1 MSNPITWETTAGS
14 IGTYPAQVA
23 MSFNVVATASTGY
36 TITKYLLISGSLAD
50 GLSFRDDGKIYGT
63 PNTVSSDTTS
73 TFVVRVI
80 ATDGTSSTVSD
91 RTFTI
96 TVSGA
101 ATPSFNIPSGSILQ
115 TLDSEWVE
123 IPITYN
129 NPIDTNPVVI
139 RILQGDLPPGLEI
152 NEAGLIRGY
161 PQPPVNLISLPAVTT
176 VAVATDDA
184 NNYITVLS
192 TANFSVNRP
201 IIFSGTSFGGINA
214 GTTYYIKEIIG
225 STQISIST
233 IIGADALTL
242 TSQNGY
248 MDVSLPATSRGDP
261 EKKIYTFTVDLLSP
275 KGNDRAVYSITVIN
289 QQLSVADG
297 GPGLPDYTRL
307 PVLFNTRPPT
317 YNIENDSTNFG
328 YYVLPPLGTVTPEG
342 TTYTLSQQA
351 YIGEF
356 QSDNYFSFH
365 LLGYDFDNKSL
376 TYFVSGLP
384 VWATADSE
392 TGWITGNPTGYVAP
406 NDIEEFSFTVRVSK
420 TIGGEFYNSPDFKFT
435 FKIANGI
442 VDQVTWLTDRDLGTL
457 YNASI
462 SFKKV
467 EAEADVNLTYE
478 LTPDSNP
485 LPPNLELKSDGQI
498 TGIVAYQPND
508 NFALDNANNT
518 FDFTVRAY
526 NTDVLKTVE
535 SDNIKANVRY
545 FINQLGSTNWAN
557 IGAILVDAGNFVVGE
572 NYLISNVGSSADNFT
587 FIGANLVT
595 AGSFEIGQE
604 YIIQSVADTSW
615 NSIGVVGIPNVNTI
629 FIASGPGSG
638 NGVAFETK
646 FTSTGVGEGTGKAF
660 SETFIANGSI
670 TGTGSANTYLI
681 TSDKTFDLTINQHNN
696 IPTDSLYIKCTP
708 DANDRSIINNLLS
721 DANIIPT
728 NYLYR
733 PNDINFG
740 KAKDVTFVHAY
751 GIYSSN
757 IDEYIEAVKK
767 NHYWKDVTLGQIGTA
782 IAKDQDNNL
791 IYEVVYSN
799 IIDNLLV
806 YDPKFGID
814 YRYSTSIPIV
824 INWPRFIDLNLGPW
838 YTSSI
843 DIYTSYIFDQPAE
856 IITNFTEFQLL
867 TQDGLILLTNGGIPT
882 FYTSLS
888 PGKAKILYP
897 NSIDN
902 MRERVQLD
910 LGVDYNFDL
919 LPLWMTCQQLDGNT
933 LGYTPAWVIAYVKP
947 ASKVITSATQTFA
960 RNNLIPPRI
969 VVTSTEG
976 FVVGRPIVFTG
987 NTFGNIVNGQVYY
1000 IKEILSSTEISITT
1014 SITYD
1019 SNNFP
1024 IPGPVYPLYDEN
1036 DTNFGPMVVTFDPI
1050 SYADIIRQN
1059 IVENWNYTLN
1069 QINFDID
1076 RFIVDKQLTY
1086 DYLTDLNPSVWYE
1099 YPSAT
1104 PSPDPLDSKNFYV
1117 LFPRKTILPEKTQ
1130 EI

>member
-1 MSNPITWETTAGS
+1 MSNPITWETNAGS
-14 IGTYPAQVA
+14 IGTYPTQVA
-23 MSFNVVATASTGY
+23 MSFNVQASASTGY
-36 TITKYLLISGSLAD
+36 TITKYVLISGSLAN
-50 GLSFRDDGKIYGT
+50 GLEFRDDGKIYGT
-63 PNTVSSDTTS
+63 PDTVSSDTTS
-73 TFVVRVI
+73 TFVARVF
-80 ATDGTSSTVSD
+80 ATDGSVTTVSD

-96 TVSGA
+96 TITGA
-101 ATPSFNIPSGSILQ
+101 ATPSFTIPSGSILQ

-129 NPIDTNPVVI
+129 NPISTNPVVI
-139 RILQGDLPPGLEI
+139 RILQGELPPGLEI

-161 PQPPVNLISLPAVTT
+161 PEPPVNLVSLPLVTT
-176 VAVATDDA
+176 VAVVTDET

-225 STQISIST
+225 STQISIT
-233 IIGADALTL
+233 TTIGADALTL
-242 TSQNGY
+242 TSANGY
-248 MDVSLPATSRGDP
+248 MDVTLPATSRGDP

-289 QQLSVADG
+289 QQLSTADG
-297 GPGLPDYTRL
+297 GPGLPEYTRL

-317 YNIENDSTNFG
+317 YNIEDDSTNFG
-328 YYVLPPLGTVTPEG
+328 YYVLPPIGTVSPAG
-342 TTYTLSQQA
+342 STYTTAQQA

-356 QSDNYFSFH
+356 QSDNFFSFH
-365 LLGYDFDNKSL
+365 LLGHDFDNKTL
-376 TYFVSGLP
+376 TYLVSGLP

-392 TGWITGNPTGYVAP
+392 TGWIYGNPAGIAV
-406 NDIEEFSFTVRVSK
+406 NDIEEFSFTVRVTK
-420 TIGGEFYNSPDFKFT
+420 TIGGEPYNSPDFKFT

-442 VDQVTWLTDRDLGTL
+442 VDKITWLTDSDLGFL

-467 EAEADVNLTYE
+467 EAAADVNLTYE
-478 LTPDSNP
+478 LTPNSNS

-498 TGIVAYQPND
+498 TGIVAYQPTD
-508 NFALDNANNT
+508 NFELDNANNI

-526 NTDVLKTVE
+526 NTEVLKIVASE
-535 SDNIKANVRY
+535 NIKANVRY
-545 FINQLGSTNWAN
+545 FINNLGSTSWQD
-557 IGAILVDAGNFVVGE
+557 IGAELISAGNFKIGN
-572 NYLISNVGSSADNFT
+572 NYLISNVGTDAT
-587 FIGANLVT
+587 QLIFIGANLVN
-595 AGSFEIGQE
+595 AGSFTIGQE
-604 YIIQSVADTSW
+604 YIIQSLGNTSW
-615 NSIGVVGIPNVNTI
+615 NSIGVTGTAAINTI
-629 FIASGPGSG
+629 FTATGPGAG
-638 NGVAFETK
+638 TGDAFKTK
-646 FTSTGVGEGTGKAF
+646 FTSTGTGQGSSKAF
-660 SETFIANGSI
+660 DEIFIASGSANGS
-670 TGTGSANTYLI
+670 GSANTYLI
-681 TSDKTFDLTINQHNN
+681 TNDKTFELTINQHNN
-696 IPTDSLYIKCTP
+696 IPTDNLYIKCTP
-708 DANDRSIINNLLS
+708 DANDRSIINNLLT
-721 DANIIPT
+721 DGNIIPT

-740 KAKDVTFVHAY
+740 KAKDVSFVHAY

-757 IDEYIEAVKK
+757 IDEYIESVKK

-791 IYEVVYSN
+791 IYEVVFSN

-902 MRERVQLD
+902 MRERVELD

-947 ASKVITSATQTFA
+947 AEKIITAATQTYA
-960 RNNLIPPRI
+960 RNGLLSPKI
-969 VVTSTEG
+969 VVTSTTG

-1024 IPGPVYPLYDEN
+1024 IPGPVYPLYDE
-1036 DTNFGPMVVTFDPI
+1036 DDANFGPMTVTFDPI
-1050 SYADIIRQN
+1050 SYADIIKQN
-1059 IVENWNYTLN
+1059 IVENWGYTLN
-1069 QINFDID
+1069 QVDFEID

-1086 DYLTDLNPSVWYE
+1086 NYLTDLNPSVWYE

-1104 PSPDPLDSKNFYV
+1104 PTPDPLDSKNFYV
-1117 LFPRKTILPEKTQ
+1117 IFPRKTILPEKTQ

>member
-1 MSNPITWETTAGS
+1 MSNPITWETNAGS
-14 IGTYPAQVA
+14 IGTYPAQVS
-23 MSFNVVATASTGY
+23 MSFNVQASASTGY
-36 TITKYLLISGSLAD
+36 TITKYVLISGSLAN
-50 GLSFRDDGKIYGT
+50 GLEFRDDGKIFGI
-63 PNTVSSDTTS
+63 PDTVTSDTTS
-73 TFVVRVI
+73 TFVVRVF
-80 ATDGTSSTVSD
+80 ATDGLISTVSD

-96 TVSGA
+96 TVTGA
-101 ATPSFNIPSGSILQ
+101 ATPSFSIPSGSILQ

-129 NPIDTNPVVI
+129 NPISTNPVVI
-139 RILQGDLPPGLEI
+139 RILQGELPPGLEI
-152 NEAGLIRGY
+152 NEFGLIRGY
-161 PQPPVNLISLPAVTT
+161 PQPPVNLVTLPSVST
-176 VAVATDDA
+176 VAVSTDET

-192 TANFSVNRP
+192 TANFSINRP
-201 IIFSGTSFGGINA
+201 IIFNGTSFGGINA
-214 GTTYYIKEIIG
+214 GTTYFIKEIIG
-225 STQISIST
+225 STQITVST

-242 TSQNGY
+242 TTANGY
-248 MDVSLPATSRGDP
+248 MDVTLPATSRGDP

-289 QQLSVADG
+289 QQLPVADG

-317 YNIENDSTNFG
+317 YNIEEDSTNFG
-328 YYVLPPLGTVTPEG
+328 YYVLPPVGSVSPEG
-342 TTYTLSQQA
+342 STYTLSQQA

-356 QSDNYFSFH
+356 QSDNFFSFH
-365 LLGYDFDNKSL
+365 LLGYDFDNKTI
-376 TYFVSGLP
+376 TYLVSGLP

-392 TGWITGNPTGYVAP
+392 TGWIYGNPTGYIAA
-406 NDIEEFSFTVRVSK
+406 NDIEEFSFTVRVLK
-420 TIGGEFYNSPDFKFT
+420 TIGGEAYNSPDYKFT

-442 VDQVTWLTDRDLGTL
+442 VDEIIWTTNSDLGFL

-462 SFKKV
+462 SYKNV
-467 EAEADVNLTYE
+467 EAQADVTLLYE
-478 LTPDSNP
+478 LTPNSNS
-485 LPPNLELKSDGQI
+485 LPPNLELKSDGKI
-498 TGIVAYQPND
+498 TGIVAYQPTN
-508 NFALDNANNT
+508 NFELDNANSV
-518 FDFTVRAY
+518 FDFTIRAY
-526 NTDVLKTVE
+526 NVDVLKTVAAE
-535 SDNIKANVRY
+535 NIKENVKY
-545 FINQLGSTNWAN
+545 FINTLGTTVWAD
-557 IGAILVDAGNFVVGE
+557 IGANLISAGNFAVGY
-572 NYLISNVGSSADNFT
+572 NYLITNVGGNASQLT
-587 FIGANLVT
+587 FIGANLVS

-604 YIIQSVADTSW
+604 YIIHSLGTTSW
-615 NSIGVVGIPNVNTI
+615 DSIGVIGSAAVNTI
-629 FIASGPGSG
+629 FTATGPGSG
-638 NGVAFETK
+638 TGDAFETK
-646 FTSTGVGEGTGKAF
+646 FLSTGVGQGSSQAYDEIFIATGA
-660 SETFIANGSI
+660 ANGS
-670 TGTGSANTYLI
+670 GSANTYLI
-681 TSDKTFDLTINQHNN
+681 TSDKTFELTINQHNN
-696 IPTDSLYIKCTP
+696 IPTDNLYIKCTP
-708 DANDRSIINNLLS
+708 NANDRNIINNLLT
-721 DANIIPT
+721 DGNIIPS

-733 PNDINFG
+733 PNDANFG
-740 KAKDVTFVHAY
+740 KAKDVSFVHAY

-767 NHYWKDVTLGQIGTA
+767 NHYWKEVTLGQLGTA
-782 IAKDQDNNL
+782 IAKDENNTL

-824 INWPRFIDLNLGPW
+824 INWPRFINLNLGPW
-838 YTSSI
+838 YTSST

-902 MRERVQLD
+902 MRERVEQD

-919 LPLWMTCQQLDGNT
+919 LPLWMTGQQLDGNT

-947 ASKVITSATQTFA
+947 AEKINTLATQTFA
-960 RNNLIPPRI
+960 RNGIIEPKI
-969 VVTSTEG
+969 VVDSTTG

-1000 IKEILSSTEISITT
+1000 VKEILSSTEITITT

-1019 SNNFP
+1019 ANNFP
-1024 IPGPVYPLYDEN
+1024 IPGPAYPLYDEN
-1036 DTNFGPMVVTFDPI
+1036 DDNFGAMTVTFDPI

-1059 IVENWNYTLN
+1059 IIENWTYTLN
-1069 QINFDID
+1069 QVDFEID

-1104 PSPDPLDSKNFYV
+1104 PTPDPLDSKNFYV
-1117 LFPRKTILPEKTQ
+1117 IFPRKTILPEKTQ